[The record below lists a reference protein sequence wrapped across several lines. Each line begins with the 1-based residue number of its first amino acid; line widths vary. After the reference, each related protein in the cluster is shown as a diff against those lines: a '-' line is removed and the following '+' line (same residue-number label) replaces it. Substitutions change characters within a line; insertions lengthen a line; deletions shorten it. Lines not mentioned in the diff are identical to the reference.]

1 MDVPLIE
8 IRSLNKRYKS
18 GDGSALVLDDIHLR
32 LPPASMTVV
41 RGMSGSGKTTLLNII
56 GGLDRGDSGE
66 VSVAGQRLDALDSAG
81 LGRFRAREVG
91 FIFQFHNLIP
101 TLTVKENVLTGLEP
115 LRRLTAQDHQL
126 ALHYLD
132 KVGLAEYAERFPAR
146 LSGGQQQRVAIARAL
161 IKEPALILADEPTGS
176 LDEQTGMQVFELLRQ
191 MREHKRVTVVLV
203 THNPSLGE
211 HADLVFDMRDG
222 RLQPVA
228 Q

>member
-1 MDVPLIE
+1 MQPFMDVPLIE

-41 RGMSGSGKTTLLNII
+41 QGMSGSGKTTLLNII

-81 LGRFRAREVG
+81 LGRFRARDVG

-126 ALHYLD
+126 AMHYLD

-146 LSGGQQQRVAIARAL
+146 LSGGQQQRW
-161 IKEPALILADEPTGS
+161 
-176 LDEQTGMQVFELLRQ
+176 
-191 MREHKRVTVVLV
+191 
-203 THNPSLGE
+203 PSP
-211 HADLVFDMRDG
+211 G
-222 RLQPVA
+222 R
-228 Q
+228 